1 MGILNT
7 MEDSRIDPD
16 TEGCIKLW
24 VDVLLTARQ
33 DLASAEDAVL
43 AEDFL
48 ANRHGWYEWIC
59 DLVGLDMAFTERV
72 LRDGVVPG
80 DPKKPRKIY
89 GPCDYGPRAC
99 KVCGA
104 EYVPKKSHQL
114 VCSRGCGII
123 RKREYMRRYKEG
135 KNGQG

>member
-1 MGILNT
+1 MVILNT

-24 VDVLLTARQ
+24 VEVLLTARQ
-33 DLASAEDAVL
+33 DLASAEDADQ
-43 AEDFL
+43 AEYFL
-48 ANRHGWYEWIC
+48 SNRYGWYEWIC

-89 GPCDYGPRAC
+89 GPCNYKPREC
-99 KVCGA
+99 EVCG
-104 EYVPKKSHQL
+104 ETYLPKIKRQR
-114 VCSRGCGII
+114 VCSKGCGTI
-123 RKREYMRRYKEG
+123 RKREYMRRYKEN
-135 KNGQG
+135 KNGQS